1 MFICER
7 KELVMWEGAAHLY
20 RPCSEWPHHPW
31 SLPAFSSR
39 LGTERR
45 VRRRHVAEEGD
56 LYGSKISTAS
66 FRGYLSLKRGAG
78 TSSLAETAQLLELS
92 QLPWHKN

>member
-1 MFICER
+1 M
-7 KELVMWEGAAHLY
+7 
-20 RPCSEWPHHPW
+20 
-31 SLPAFSSR
+31 
-39 LGTERR
+39 
-45 VRRRHVAEEGD
+45 AEEGD